1 MYNDSDD
8 YEGRCLAW
16 QLAQPNDVIR
26 SLATDYSSGEIDEC
40 TRDAAHE
47 YLRRWPKSKAA
58 PRIRR
63 MMLSEV
69 LGQWDKKEPA

>member
-8 YEGRCLAW
+8 YEDRCLAW

-26 SLATDYSSGEIDEC
+26 SLATDYSSGWIDDC

-63 MMLSEV
+63 MMLSEA
-69 LGQWDKKEPA
+69 LGRLAS